1 MSSPK
6 TALFSDQLPSREAT
20 PPSFVNMLV
29 SPKLSPPPSSF
40 APVKTG
46 LAPTSNGTGH
56 RSFVNGSPTLST
68 SPFSKESIL
77 SSGST
82 SADGHGTVV
91 ASCEVPAFT
100 IVGTYTL
107 DFQIG
112 YNTEDEPNITRV
124 VEVKYVNGK
133 LITSDG
139 SSNWLR
145 HVQPA
150 RDRHEQNVEVFCD
163 NETSGCKRVTV
174 RTLRSVQKGE
184 QLFVWY
190 SDQLARS
197 TGIPIL
203 TPDNIKGK
211 QRYTCTK
218 CQKSYLYP
226 NTLKAHMR
234 FRCPQSR
241 AQILSSLGKIPSL
254 PFSVF
259 QSSPNRVSA
268 TTSSETASENGLL
281 KTSTRTAFRR
291 VNSPTST
298 SGEDIRHD
306 ERPSPFS
313 GFLPPG
319 MGSATACTSS
329 SQSQSNLASEI
340 ALNLSTKASFPERN
354 LSNSSTSDRLPQS
367 TTQPIQIF
375 NHIHPPA
382 IPFAFEHSAFQCYCP
397 FYTKF
402 HDPTRYCCANL
413 PSNNAGTT
421 PRNSHENL
429 YFQHPCP
436 VPFPLVQVRNLPGS
450 TVVSGA
456 SHNNVDEN
464 LRMRE
469 LPLKFP
475 LPSEKAGEPLDL
487 LPRSLYTSKS
497 RKGHLCIYCGKL
509 YSRKYGLK
517 IHLRTHT
524 GYKPLKCKVCLRP
537 FGDPSNLN
545 KHIRLHAEGDTP
557 YRCEFCGKVLVRRRD
572 LERHI
577 KSRHPNEVERSDS
590 QDTDEATDSL
600 SGLKVEPE
608 GSSTEEETT
617 P

>member
-1 MSSPK
+1 
-6 TALFSDQLPSREAT
+6 
-20 PPSFVNMLV
+20 
-29 SPKLSPPPSSF
+29 
-40 APVKTG
+40 
-46 LAPTSNGTGH
+46 
-56 RSFVNGSPTLST
+56 
-68 SPFSKESIL
+68 
-77 SSGST
+77 
-82 SADGHGTVV
+82 
-91 ASCEVPAFT
+91 
-100 IVGTYTL
+100 
-107 DFQIG
+107 
-112 YNTEDEPNITRV
+112 
-124 VEVKYVNGK
+124 
-133 LITSDG
+133 
-139 SSNWLR
+139 
-145 HVQPA
+145 
-150 RDRHEQNVEVFCD
+150 
-163 NETSGCKRVTV
+163 
-174 RTLRSVQKGE
+174 
-184 QLFVWY
+184 
-190 SDQLARS
+190 
-197 TGIPIL
+197 
-203 TPDNIKGK
+203 
-211 QRYTCTK
+211 
-218 CQKSYLYP
+218 
-226 NTLKAHMR
+226 MR

-268 TTSSETASENGLL
+268 TTSSETASEDGLL

-306 ERPSPFS
+306 ETRLNDKRHSPFS
-313 GFLPPG
+313 VTGFLPRG
-319 MGSATACTSS
+319 MSSATACTSS
-329 SQSQSNLASEI
+329 SPSQSNLASEI

-354 LSNSSTSDRLPQS
+354 LSNSSTSERLPQS

-413 PSNNAGTT
+413 PSNTTGTT

-456 SHNNVDEN
+456 SHNNVEEN

-590 QDTDEATDSL
+590 QDADEATDSF
-600 SGLKVEPE
+600 STLKVEPD
-608 GSSTEEETT
+608 GSSTEDETT
-617 P
+617 L